1 MGFRGICTHASLH
14 FQYGVGRISLS
25 FMRYVQQSLL
35 HERIAELKTL
45 SGLENFTP
53 RISGSWRGLRGL
65 GIGFVLNL
73 LSSESNAS
81 FRPLCGKVLFVWEFG
96 V

>member
-1 MGFRGICTHASLH
+1 MNLHARKSAFSIRGWSN
-14 FQYGVGRISLS
+14 FLS